1 MVFSLYPMEEYI
13 NGLIKNIKFDD
24 YNTTTNT
31 FTNLNKF
38 SNFTIDVKSLIS
50 KINEQNKFY
59 EYHTN
64 ELKEILDNLTDI
76 MENESLLSID
86 RISELIQYINI
97 NKNFIA
103 SNIKL

>member
-1 MVFSLYPMEEYI
+1 MEEYI